1 MNTNEHDMLRP
12 DVTRAQLEAAAA
24 DARARGLAV
33 LVVHPCWTRLAADL
47 LEGSN
52 VRLGVRIGAPGGAST
67 TLAKMFEADQ
77 AIEAGARRIESP
89 LNIGALKSGLLD
101 FVKNDVA
108 GVLSSCQRS
117 KRKLAELHVCIDMS
131 LLDENERRLAVEI
144 AHAAGA
150 QGVITFE
157 TTERYPAS

>member
-1 MNTNEHDMLRP
+1 MSTSEHDLLRL
-12 DVTRAQLEAAAA
+12 DVTRAQLEAAAV
-24 DARARGLAV
+24 DARARRLPL

-47 LEGSN
+47 LDGSD

-101 FVKNDVA
+101 FVKDDIA
-108 GVLSSCQRS
+108 GVLSSCRRS
-117 KRKLAELHVCIDMS
+117 KRKQAELYVCIDAA
-131 LLDENERRLAVEI
+131 LLDENEMRLALEI
-144 AHAAGA
+144 VHTAGA
-150 QGVITFE
+150 QGVVTRE
-157 TTERYPAS
+157 AHAP

>member
-1 MNTNEHDMLRP
+1 MTTNERDLLRP
-12 DVTRAQLEAAAA
+12 DVTRAQLEATTA
-24 DARARGLAV
+24 DARARSLAT

-77 AIEAGARRIESP
+77 AIEAGARHIEMP

-101 FVKNDVA
+101 FVKDDIA
-108 GVLSSCQRS
+108 GVLSSCRRS
-117 KRKLAELHVCIDMS
+117 KRKQAELFVYIDES
-131 LLDENERRLAVEI
+131 LLTENERRMAAEI
-144 AHAAGA
+144 VRAAGA
-150 QGVITFE
+150 T
-157 TTERYPAS
+157 SLLL